1 MKGRPAETLLDNRDL
16 TNLMDAA
23 VVQVSK
29 PVSFLFLHR
38 LFDNKTNRLAVGHQ
52 HVMTEGNGGPGLKT
66 LFWKGCNRQDR
77 DFIRFLA
84 GLSFLAS

>member
-1 MKGRPAETLLDNRDL
+1 MLQLLTDF
-16 TNLMDAA
+16 
-23 VVQVSK
+23 
-29 PVSFLFLHR
+29 SFPFPFSLR
-38 LFDNKTNRLAVGHQ
+38 SLFDNKTNRLAVGHQ

>member
-29 PVSFLFLHR
+29 PVSFLLTAIKS
-38 LFDNKTNRLAVGHQ
+38 LWYL
-52 HVMTEGNGGPGLKT
+52 PG
-66 LFWKGCNRQDR
+66 QE
-77 DFIRFLA
+77 
-84 GLSFLAS
+84 